1 MKVSAVVA
9 LFMATSTHGQYMP
22 AIPPSSITVPPP
34 GSTGIDA
41 AYRGAEANVPS
52 SVSVGGAT
60 VNVDQG
66 AIRDMM
72 ETDRKLWRAD
82 RGALFKIANTAVEE
96 PLQRTGIRMAA
107 SVSRIFGP
115 ASEVLQG
122 MVRGSAS
129 ATTCQVPQYVDCV
142 MKLP

>member
-1 MKVSAVVA
+1 
-9 LFMATSTHGQYMP
+9 
-22 AIPPSSITVPPP
+22 
-34 GSTGIDA
+34 
-41 AYRGAEANVPS
+41 
-52 SVSVGGAT
+52 
-60 VNVDQG
+60 
-66 AIRDMM
+66 M

-82 RGALFKIANTAVEE
+82 RGALFKIANTAIEE

-129 ATTCQVPQYVDCV
+129 STCQVPQFVDCV
-142 MKLP
+142 MKQPTNMRRAERLFYKNPCATQH